1 MAYAGPPQYHQE
13 PHHGQRHSHH
23 SRPNLPVARPSAIP
37 ANAQTEQEI
46 LAEMALRHRHQQQ
59 AEQVQG
65 MRPCPPPAA
74 PGGGNIGPP
83 PVAPQQRY
91 SPPGH
96 GLGGRDQGHGWGGG
110 PAAPGGGIQPS
121 KEEVLM
127 MISQRRFI
135 PEMLKTQEAV
145 SLQTAVQNGGGLN
158 MLNTFLYQ
166 FVYGQMDPSRRE
178 ILMQVSP
185 QKIL

>member
-1 MAYAGPPQYHQE
+1 MAYAGPQYHQE
-13 PHHGQRHSHH
+13 PPHHRVV
-23 SRPNLPVARPSAIP
+23 RPNVPVARPSAIP

-46 LAEMALRHRHQQQ
+46 LAEMALRHRHQHQ
-59 AEQVQG
+59 AEQVALRAEQVGG

-74 PGGGNIGPP
+74 PSGGHG
-83 PVAPQQRY
+83 PVAPQRY
-91 SPPGH
+91 SPPGGHGGGGQGHGH
-96 GLGGRDQGHGWGGG
+96 GLGGG
-110 PAAPGGGIQPS
+110 PGAPGGGIQPS

-135 PEMLKTQEAV
+135 PDMLKTQEAV
-145 SLQTAVQNGGGLN
+145 SLQTAVQNGGGIS

-178 ILMQVSP
+178 ILLQVSF
-185 QKIL
+185 